1 MMHDS
6 PCSKKRSLN
15 LNVNFKPG
23 EKTPFSCINTRPSC
37 PVLLAS
43 NYIMWRL
50 TSFRV
55 CPTRH
60 VAAYLRK
67 KKNQKDLCHNKTAAV
82 SAEKM
87 IFLGGIYRASAWVP
101 QPPLRL
107 WSQVRTNKAPR
118 MVSVGQPHV
127 LGSAACAQTVESRV
141 CFQHPEPDFNSWWKS
156 FGLWLTFETT
166 GKASIKRSK
175 YRRWFVENLSEN
187 TGAPRS

>member
-23 EKTPFSCINTRPSC
+23 EKTLFSCINTRPSC

-50 TSFRV
+50 TSCRV
-55 CPTRH
+55 CLEQFLPLPDSACRC
-60 VAAYLRK
+60 LFEE

-87 IFLGGIYRASAWVP
+87 IFGGGFIEPAPGSHSPPFACGVRFEPIKPRGWSAWDSHMCWAL
-101 QPPLRL
+101 LRVHRL
-107 WSQVRTNKAPR
+107 LRVGC
-118 MVSVGQPHV
+118 VSNTLNLIVTADGSH
-127 LGSAACAQTVESRV
+127 LG
-141 CFQHPEPDFNSWWKS
+141 
-156 FGLWLTFETT
+156 FGLLLRPLE
-166 GKASIKRSK
+166 K
-175 YRRWFVENLSEN
+175 LL
-187 TGAPRS
+187 